1 LAAKAAAKG
10 LGSGNIDELED
21 SRVQDSGA
29 GEGIEHNGLL
39 QKAPK
44 RHRKNK

>member
-1 LAAKAAAKG
+1 LAAKAADKG
-10 LGSGNIDELED
+10 LGSGNVDELED
-21 SRVQDSGA
+21 GGVQD
-29 GEGIEHNGLL
+29 EGIEYNGLL